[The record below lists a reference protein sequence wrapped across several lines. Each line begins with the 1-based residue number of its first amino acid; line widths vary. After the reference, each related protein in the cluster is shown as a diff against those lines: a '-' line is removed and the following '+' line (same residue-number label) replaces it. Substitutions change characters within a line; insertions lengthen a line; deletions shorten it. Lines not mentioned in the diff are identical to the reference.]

1 MKNIFLVVISLLM
14 LACNQQAG
22 NAVTAIHNTAS
33 SKNTASVYQ
42 FSVAALDG
50 GVIHFSDFKGKKILI
65 VNTAS
70 KCGYTP
76 QYKELEALY
85 EKYKNKLVVVGFPAN
100 NFMNQEPGSN
110 AEIKEFCTQNYG
122 VTFPMAQKISVKGD
136 DIAPIYIWLT
146 HKEKNNVLD
155 AEVGWNFNKF
165 LLDEEGKLM
174 AHVGSKVKPLDNEI
188 VSRL

>member
-85 EKYKNKLVVVGFPAN
+85 EKYKNKLV
-100 NFMNQEPGSN
+100 
-110 AEIKEFCTQNYG
+110 
-122 VTFPMAQKISVKGD
+122 
-136 DIAPIYIWLT
+136 
-146 HKEKNNVLD
+146 
-155 AEVGWNFNKF
+155 
-165 LLDEEGKLM
+165 
-174 AHVGSKVKPLDNEI
+174 
-188 VSRL
+188 